1 MITTIR
7 AEYVRVGY
15 VLAFPI
21 LSVRRCTVTE
31 VARKAKGR
39 GIQIKL
45 ACQCPDGDIVHFTY
59 PGMKK
64 VAIVWEGAA

>member
-7 AEYVRVGY
+7 ADYLRVGY
-15 VLAFPI
+15 VLASPT
-21 LSVRRCTVTE
+21 LAVRRCTVTE

-39 GIQIKL
+39 GIQVRL
-45 ACQCPDGDIVHFTY
+45 ACQCPDGDIVHFSF